1 MYLTANDQIIH
12 ETIDGEA
19 MIVNLIDGTY
29 YSTAGSGAFLWPLIV
44 GGHSIEECV
53 RSCQSEYDCSD
64 VGVLSGEIE
73 RFVSELLT
81 EGLILENVA
90 GKSNLEPLGSD
101 GQETASEP
109 SAEFVAPI
117 LHKYSDM
124 QDLLLLD
131 PIHDVDESGWPHP
144 KNGVS

>member
-64 VGVLSGEIE
+64 VVVLSGEIE

-90 GKSNLEPLGSD
+90 EKSSLELLESN
-101 GQETASEP
+101 GQEP